1 MDSIK
6 TVFEKQIQVTAEMRR
21 LALFNDSMNLLHCRE
36 HSLVCAEEEI
46 AKVQDTLTIKQMD
59 AIYREFLIWFDRNMS
74 KGNLQEVLC

>member
-1 MDSIK
+1 
-6 TVFEKQIQVTAEMRR
+6 
-21 LALFNDSMNLLHCRE
+21 
-36 HSLVCAEEEI
+36 VCAEEEI